1 MPPKEPPHY
10 LHPDFDPWTLKMD
23 QIREILIQHH
33 VRTPTGIVKKQQ
45 LVDLFNE
52 NIKPQ
57 VPELKDAEKK
67 IDAEEHKERPSTPK
81 ARQPRRTKTEEK
93 LVEEPPLT
101 KPARIRRASS
111 KARLNAEESVEVVV
125 PKPKRSNSRVKA
137 SPVKSDA
144 ESSTAEPVR
153 GRKPRKA
160 SVESEDDYAP
170 KTKSPKSGAKVKKAK
185 GDNFSDENP
194 FQSGSERGRST
205 SRDTTT
211 RSRSRSRQST
221 KRTSKVNDKTPTRDS
236 AFKVPA
242 QPAFSKFMHAP
253 PEDKGTESSS
263 RTSPALSR
271 ARRLSTSEIPPPKSL
286 HLTSSQS
293 EIHEFLEK
301 VRRNL
306 TPIWIALGAIALV
319 YGVWYRQTRIEVGFC
334 TPTSDL
340 ATRAGGWFY
349 PSCIPCPDHATCES
363 PDAEPVCPPEYM
375 LKPQILSFG
384 NLLPLSPV
392 CVLNKAKAY
401 QSLQVA
407 DAAEKL
413 LHLHAGKIECSMT
426 RDSVPKDSIEY
437 NARRGASTLEL
448 RKQLEQLKD
457 ANVSQDDFAQYWD
470 RALRELR
477 RRSDKVVFETGLAG
491 EERIRSLRPRK
502 SLGCRLRQLLVGWI
516 VEFKFFLFALLS
528 SVLGG
533 FYVRSYM
540 ERRQKEVM
548 IVNGL
553 VQNVLAK
560 LSDQAHYYYVDP
572 VIYPEPWLS
581 DAHLRDA
588 LLADVHS
595 PARRQEIWQK
605 VHTIV
610 ENNANVRANDED
622 MRGEVHRTW
631 EWVGASGVLGQQHQQ
646 PRQQEVAPS
655 GSSTGFA
662 IPTVKR
668 GRGRPPKVPPRVGAH
683 GSFFGMTRQDSE
695 YMNPEN
701 SLYPSL
707 SQEYQTFSQE

>member
-57 VPELKDAEKK
+57 VPESNDAEKK
-67 IDAEEHKERPSTPK
+67 IDTEEHKEKPSTPK

-93 LVEEPPLT
+93 LVEEPTLT

-144 ESSTAEPVR
+144 ESSATEPVR
-153 GRKPRKA
+153 GRRPRKA
-160 SVESEDDYAP
+160 SVESEEDYSP
-170 KTKSPKSGAKVKKAK
+170 KTKTSKAAAAKAKKAK

-205 SRDTTT
+205 SRDTT

-221 KRTSKVNDKTPTRDS
+221 KRTPKANDKTPTRDS

-253 PEDKGTESSS
+253 PEDKGVESPTRAS
-263 RTSPALSR
+263 TALSR
-271 ARRLSTSEIPPPKSL
+271 ARRLSTSELPPPKPL
-286 HLTSSQS
+286 HLTSSQTQIQ
-293 EIHEFLEK
+293 ELLEK

-306 TPIWIALGAIALV
+306 TPIWISLGAIVLA
-319 YGVWYRQTRIEVGFC
+319 YGVWYRQTRIEIGFC

-349 PSCIPCPDHATCES
+349 PSCIPCPDHATCEYS
-363 PDAEPVCPPEYM
+363 DAEPVCPPEYM
-375 LKPQILSFG
+375 LKPQLLSFG

-426 RDSVPKDSIEY
+426 RDSVPKGSVEY

-457 ANVSQDDFAQYWD
+457 ANVSQDDFEQYWN

-491 EERIRSLRPRK
+491 
-502 SLGCRLRQLLVGWI
+502 
-516 VEFKFFLFALLS
+516 
-528 SVLGG
+528 
-533 FYVRSYM
+533 
-540 ERRQKEVM
+540 QKEVK

-553 VQNVLAK
+553 VQNVLTK

-605 VHTIV
+605 VHAIV
-610 ENNANVRANDED
+610 ESNANVRANDED

-631 EWVGASGVLGQQHQQ
+631 EWVGATGVLGQQHQQ
-646 PRQQEVAPS
+646 PRHQDVAPS
-655 GSSTGFA
+655 GSSSGFA

-701 SLYPSL
+701 PLYPSL
-707 SQEYQTFSQE
+707 SQDYQTFSQE

>member
-1 MPPKEPPHY
+1 MPPKEHPHY

-57 VPELKDAEKK
+57 VPEFKDAEKK
-67 IDAEEHKERPSTPK
+67 VKAEEHKEGPSTPK

-93 LVEEPPLT
+93 LVEEPSLT

-144 ESSTAEPVR
+144 ESSAAEPVR
-153 GRKPRKA
+153 GRRPRKA

-170 KTKSPKSGAKVKKAK
+170 KTKSPKAAAKVKKAK

-205 SRDTTT
+205 SRDTT

-221 KRTSKVNDKTPTRDS
+221 KRTPKVNDKTTARDS

-253 PEDKGTESSS
+253 PKDKDSETSS
-263 RTSPALSR
+263 RSSTALAR
-271 ARRLSTSEIPPPKSL
+271 ARRLSTSELPPPKPL
-286 HLTSSQS
+286 HLTSSQPD
-293 EIHEFLEK
+293 IHEFLEK

-306 TPIWIALGAIALV
+306 TAIWIVLGAISLV

-349 PSCIPCPDHATCES
+349 PSCIPCPDHAICERS
-363 PDAEPVCPPEYM
+363 DAEPVCPPEYM
-375 LKPQILSFG
+375 LKPQLLSFG

-426 RDSVPKDSIEY
+426 RDPVPKDSVEY
-437 NARRGASTLEL
+437 RARRGASTLEL
-448 RKQLEQLKD
+448 RQQLEQLKD
-457 ANVSQDDFAQYWD
+457 ANVSQDDFDQYWD

-516 VEFKFFLFALLS
+516 VEFKFILFALLS
-528 SVLGG
+528 TALGG
-533 FYVRSYM
+533 LYVRSYM
-540 ERRQKEVM
+540 ERRQKETM

-560 LSDQAHYYYVDP
+560 LSDQAHYFYVDP

-588 LLADVHS
+588 LLADVPS

-610 ENNANVRANDED
+610 ENNANVRASDED

-631 EWVGASGVLGQQHQQ
+631 EWIGATGVLGQQHQQ
-646 PRQQEVAPS
+646 PRHQEVASS

-662 IPTVKR
+662 VPTVKR

-707 SQEYQTFSQE
+707 SQEYQSFSQE